1 MSWPEDRVLVA
12 AITRRADLR
21 LTRGEGWYRIPFARM
36 PQGVPAEYI
45 AFFTGARVI
54 GRERGGIY
62 GYARVKGVE
71 LLRRRDLLPGDPR
84 RADEPYY
91 RVQLGDWRWREPPLL
106 NPEGRVFAF
115 IHSTWDRFCRARY
128 LGDLTSRKPGFVAR
142 EPSFRRV
149 ARRSPRTAT
158 LFESRVGRR
167 GAVASLLL
175 DDDCPAL
182 APPAH

>member
-21 LTRGEGWYRIPFARM
+21 RTRAEGWYRIPVVRM

-54 GRERGGIY
+54 GRQRGGIY

-71 LLRRRDLLPGDPR
+71 LQRRRDLLPHEAQ
-84 RADEPYY
+84 RADDLYY
-91 RVQLGDWRWREPPLL
+91 RVQLGDWRWREPPLH

-115 IHSTWDRFCRARY
+115 IHSTWDRFCGARC
-128 LGDLTSRKPGFVAR
+128 LADLTNRKPEFVGR
-142 EPSFRRV
+142 ESSFPRA
-149 ARRSPRTAT
+149 ARRPPRAAAV
-158 LFESRVGRR
+158 FDGRVRR
-167 GAVASLLL
+167 RAAVAPLLL
-175 DDDCPAL
+175 DDDCLAL
-182 APPAH
+182 ATPAP